1 MKINEEIY
9 CVRYNKIILKD
20 DMHVMTYT
28 IDVPVVTTLGQVIPK
43 SIILKEGKII
53 VTFDNKTRHVFFYN
67 SDVEL
72 FIREIEKTKEDGE
85 DVQAKSDKRSTR
97 IRKDTK

>member
-53 VTFDNKTRHVFFYN
+53 VTFDNKTHHVFFYN

-72 FIREIEKTKEDGE
+72 FIREIEKTREDGG

-97 IRKDTK
+97 IGKDTK

>member
-1 MKINEEIY
+1 MKVNEEIY

-28 IDVPVVTTLGQVIPK
+28 IDVPVVTALGQIIPK

>member
-9 CVRYNKIILKD
+9 CVRYNKIMLKD

-43 SIILKEGKII
+43 SIILKEGKVII
-53 VTFDNKTRHVFFYN
+53 SFSNKTKHIIFYTQ
-67 SDVEL
+67 DVEL
-72 FIREIEKTKEDGE
+72 FTREIEKTEE
-85 DVQAKSDKRSTR
+85 DVGDIQTKP
-97 IRKDTK
+97 DTKSARRRKNTK